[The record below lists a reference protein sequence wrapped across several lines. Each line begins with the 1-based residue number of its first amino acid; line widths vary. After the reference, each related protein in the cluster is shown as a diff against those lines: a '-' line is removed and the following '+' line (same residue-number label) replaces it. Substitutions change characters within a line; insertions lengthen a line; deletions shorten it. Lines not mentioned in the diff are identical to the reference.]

1 MADTLYRET
10 NNISW
15 AKAES
20 TMTEGIHDCIDKL
33 YSKHG
38 IDKFVVMEWNG
49 KIIQQLVEKTKTCP
63 TKHYQ
68 SVLQQNNP
76 LNTLS

>member
-1 MADTLYRET
+1 
-10 NNISW
+10 
-15 AKAES
+15 
-20 TMTEGIHDCIDKL
+20 
-33 YSKHG
+33 
-38 IDKFVVMEWNG
+38 MEWNG